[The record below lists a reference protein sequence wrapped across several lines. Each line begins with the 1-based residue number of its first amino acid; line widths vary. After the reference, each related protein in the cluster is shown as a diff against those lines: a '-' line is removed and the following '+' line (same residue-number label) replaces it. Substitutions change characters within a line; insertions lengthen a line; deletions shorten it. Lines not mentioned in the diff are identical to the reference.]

1 MKLLHIQPDGRR
13 ICSRGLHFR
22 DLRLQTHFAKTR
34 SGGVTKYFPFEVTKQ
49 AHKIPHHDPFPPVH
63 MYAPTVQF
71 V

>member
-1 MKLLHIQPDGRR
+1 MVVVY
-13 ICSRGLHFR
+13 SRGLHFR